1 MVRFRHGNFS
11 LSPWLEG
18 GVAAQHDCQRFA
30 GVSPD
35 TPPIPKGYSMNI
47 ATCMSYLRRLPCDG
61 LPRGPLRLIVQQ
73 CGKRLTPD
81 TISLPRAT
89 VWKRHSLQ

>member
-1 MVRFRHGNFS
+1 
-11 LSPWLEG
+11 
-18 GVAAQHDCQRFA
+18 
-30 GVSPD
+30 
-35 TPPIPKGYSMNI
+35 MNI
-47 ATCMSYLRRLPCDG
+47 ATCMSYLRRLPFESRSHRDHLLPRESLGQGRISTHVLNDDWLVGSDG

-81 TISLPRAT
+81 TISLPLAT